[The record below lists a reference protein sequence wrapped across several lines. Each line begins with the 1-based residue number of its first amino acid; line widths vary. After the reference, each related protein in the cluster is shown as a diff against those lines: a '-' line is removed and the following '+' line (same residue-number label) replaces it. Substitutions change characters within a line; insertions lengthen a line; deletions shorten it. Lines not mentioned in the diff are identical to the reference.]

1 LPSAGPS
8 RSDRSSG
15 DAGRGEAGLLRREWG
30 FSRSVRQAPIF
41 YGLVAIGILGGTA
54 LSLLAVNPIKLLILV
69 AVINGMAAA
78 PFLVVVMLIAG
89 SRRLMGDYV
98 NGKLA
103 KAVGWATASLMAIAA
118 IALIASGGISL

>member
-1 LPSAGPS
+1 V
-8 RSDRSSG
+8 
-15 DAGRGEAGLLRREWG
+15 GLL
-30 FSRSVRQAPIF
+30 SVCPPGPIF
-41 YGLVAIGILGGTA
+41 YGLVAIGTLGGTA
-54 LSLLAVNPIKLLILV
+54 LSLLAVNPIKLLIVV
-69 AVINGMAAA
+69 AVINGMAPA

>member
-1 LPSAGPS
+1 
-8 RSDRSSG
+8 
-15 DAGRGEAGLLRREWG
+15 
-30 FSRSVRQAPIF
+30 
-41 YGLVAIGILGGTA
+41 
-54 LSLLAVNPIKLLILV
+54 
-69 AVINGMAAA
+69 MAAA

-103 KAVGWATASLMAIAA
+103 KCVGWATAGLMAVAA

>member
-1 LPSAGPS
+1 
-8 RSDRSSG
+8 
-15 DAGRGEAGLLRREWG
+15 
-30 FSRSVRQAPIF
+30 
-41 YGLVAIGILGGTA
+41 
-54 LSLLAVNPIKLLILV
+54 LLIVV

-103 KAVGWATASLMAIAA
+103 KCVGWATAGLMAVAA

>member
-1 LPSAGPS
+1 
-8 RSDRSSG
+8 
-15 DAGRGEAGLLRREWG
+15 
-30 FSRSVRQAPIF
+30 
-41 YGLVAIGILGGTA
+41 
-54 LSLLAVNPIKLLILV
+54 LLIVV

-118 IALIASGGISL
+118 IALIASGSVSL

>member
-1 LPSAGPS
+1 
-8 RSDRSSG
+8 
-15 DAGRGEAGLLRREWG
+15 
-30 FSRSVRQAPIF
+30 
-41 YGLVAIGILGGTA
+41 
-54 LSLLAVNPIKLLILV
+54 
-69 AVINGMAAA
+69 MAAA

-118 IALIASGGISL
+118 IALIASGGIGL